1 MDNCF
6 CGRLSSKQVISGD
19 FFAERFC
26 MKNGKIE
33 LERRKEM
40 SKFSV
45 KKPYTVFVA
54 VVICLI
60 LGVVSFTR
68 MSTDL
73 LPEFSLPYVVVVT
86 TYPGASPDKVESTVT
101 EPLESGLGTVNG
113 VENVTSTSNENY
125 CTVMLE
131 FAEET
136 NMDSAMV
143 KLSNALDLITLPD
156 GAGKPMIMEVSM
168 DMMPVI
174 YASVDYEGKDIY
186 ELSDFVENTVVPTME
201 RQNGVASVNTTGAI
215 EKTVEIRLNQEKI
228 DAVNDRLAGY
238 VDEQLADA
246 KAQIDDAK
254 SQLNS
259 AKSQLESSQKAL
271 QEQQSS
277 TASELAQTSKAVDAA
292 VATQSA
298 YNAQLAGLQA
308 SKLALE
314 TEKKAYIDAG
324 IEAQYEQINE
334 SVASVRNMASG
345 YGMDASA
352 YPADISDALK
362 SPKKLEAL
370 TAFMKQIGQSDA
382 AASLTMDNLKQL
394 DQIVNIRLPQI
405 DTELANLAVEIQAAQ
420 AIADQVNEQVK
431 AAADNYEALE
441 SGKISAA
448 VGFSAGAAQIA
459 DGQAAL
465 SNSEE
470 QLADAQSSY
479 EQGRDTAL
487 KNANLDTLL
496 SLDTLS
502 QLLAAQ
508 NFAMP
513 AGYIYQG
520 EDQYLLKVG
529 DEYASDGELE
539 SAVLC
544 NIDGIGDVRVSDVAD
559 VTWID
564 NSGDAYA
571 KVNGRDGIVLS
582 ISKSSTAGTADV
594 SDTCGAAIRQLE
606 QDHDG
611 LHITSLMDQ
620 GDYIDLIVNNVLSNL
635 IMGAVLAIIVLA
647 IFLRS
652 VKPTIVV
659 AFSIPL
665 SVLVAIVLM
674 YFSGVTLNLISLS
687 GLALGIGMLVDNS
700 IVVIENIYRLRGLG
714 VPSARAAVMGAKQV
728 AGAIA
733 SSTLTTIC
741 VFLPII
747 FVNGLVRELFVDLAL
762 TIAYSLVASLLIAL
776 TVVPAMS
783 ATMLRNTEPKP
794 QKLLDKVLKVYEK
807 TLRFCLRKKFVPL
820 LIAVG
825 LLAGCAY
832 KAVNTGMILFPT
844 MGGDQMS
851 VTLEADETLTDEET
865 FALADQAMEKMT
877 AIDGVTYVGMISGSS
892 SASGSASSMMMNSG
906 GTHNL
911 NVFVLLDEDT
921 AKDNGPVAKQ
931 LKKICKELKFKD
943 YSVSTSNMDLSSYMA
958 SGLTVNIYGSNTD
971 KLLEISNDVMD
982 IVSDVKGF
990 TKVSNGQESGDKT
1003 IRLTIDKEKAME
1015 QGLTVAQI
1023 YQKLAG
1029 SLTTEKTATTLTM
1042 DGRQYDVKIVNENDA
1057 VDVDALMDYEF
1068 SVDKQKAD
1076 GTTETEIHKLSEF
1089 ATMQEGVGLASIKR
1103 ENQKTYIS
1111 VTAETED
1118 GYNTTLLSRT
1128 LQDKMDGYE
1137 LPDGYTLEIAGESTE
1152 VMNAMSDIL
1161 LMIGLA
1167 IAFIYLIMVAQ
1178 FQSLLSPFIV
1188 IFTIPLA
1195 FTGGLLGLFIGRQ
1208 EISLT
1213 AMMGFLMLAGVVVNN
1228 GIVFVDY
1235 ANQLRLAGMEKQE
1248 ALVETGRTRM
1258 RPILMT
1264 MLTTVLAM
1272 CTMVFSTDAAA
1283 EMSRGMAIVVIGGL
1297 LYATLMTL
1305 FVVPVLYDILFRR
1318 EVKKAEIGDEE
1329 LLDEK

>member
-1 MDNCF
+1 
-6 CGRLSSKQVISGD
+6 
-19 FFAERFC
+19 
-26 MKNGKIE
+26 
-33 LERRKEM
+33 M

-271 QEQQSS
+271 QDQQSS
-277 TASELAQTSKAVDAA
+277 TVSELAQTSKAVDAA

-314 TEKKAYIDAG
+314 TEKKAYTDAG

-334 SVASVRNMASG
+334 SFASVRNMASG

-382 AASLTMDNLKQL
+382 AASLTTDNLKQL
-394 DQIVNIRLPQI
+394 DQIVNTRLPQI

-431 AAADNYEALE
+431 AATDNYEALE

-448 VGFSAGAAQIA
+448 VGFSTGAAQIA

-539 SAVLC
+539 SSVLC
-544 NIDGIGDVRVSDVAD
+544 NIDGIGDIRVSDVAD

-714 VPSARAAVMGAKQV
+714 VSSARAAVMGAKQV

-747 FVNGLVRELFVDLAL
+747 FVNGMVRELFVDLAL

-783 ATMLRNTEPKP
+783 STMLRNTEPKP
-794 QKLLDKVLKVYEK
+794 QKLLDKVLKVYE
-807 TLRFCLRKKFVPL
+807 TALRFCLRKKFVPL

-877 AIDGVTYVGMISGSS
+877 SIDGVTYVGMISGSS
-892 SASGSASSMMMNSG
+892 SASGSASSMMMSSG

-931 LKKICKELKFKD
+931 L
-943 YSVSTSNMDLSSYMA
+943 
-958 SGLTVNIYGSNTD
+958 
-971 KLLEISNDVMD
+971 
-982 IVSDVKGF
+982 
-990 TKVSNGQESGDKT
+990 
-1003 IRLTIDKEKAME
+1003 EKSA
-1015 QGLTVAQI
+1015 
-1023 YQKLAG
+1023 K
-1029 SLTTEKTATTLTM
+1029 S
-1042 DGRQYDVKIVNENDA
+1042 
-1057 VDVDALMDYEF
+1057 
-1068 SVDKQKAD
+1068 
-1076 GTTETEIHKLSEF
+1076 
-1089 ATMQEGVGLASIKR
+1089 
-1103 ENQKTYIS
+1103 
-1111 VTAETED
+1111 
-1118 GYNTTLLSRT
+1118 
-1128 LQDKMDGYE
+1128 
-1137 LPDGYTLEIAGESTE
+1137 
-1152 VMNAMSDIL
+1152 
-1161 LMIGLA
+1161 
-1167 IAFIYLIMVAQ
+1167 
-1178 FQSLLSPFIV
+1178 
-1188 IFTIPLA
+1188 
-1195 FTGGLLGLFIGRQ
+1195 
-1208 EISLT
+1208 
-1213 AMMGFLMLAGVVVNN
+1213 
-1228 GIVFVDY
+1228 
-1235 ANQLRLAGMEKQE
+1235 
-1248 ALVETGRTRM
+1248 
-1258 RPILMT
+1258 
-1264 MLTTVLAM
+1264 
-1272 CTMVFSTDAAA
+1272 
-1283 EMSRGMAIVVIGGL
+1283 
-1297 LYATLMTL
+1297 
-1305 FVVPVLYDILFRR
+1305 
-1318 EVKKAEIGDEE
+1318 
-1329 LLDEK
+1329 

>member
-1 MDNCF
+1 
-6 CGRLSSKQVISGD
+6 
-19 FFAERFC
+19 
-26 MKNGKIE
+26 
-33 LERRKEM
+33 M

-271 QEQQSS
+271 QDQQSS

-334 SVASVRNMASG
+334 SFASVRNMASG

-382 AASLTMDNLKQL
+382 AASLTTDNLKQL
-394 DQIVNIRLPQI
+394 DQM
-405 DTELANLAVEIQAAQ
+405 
-420 AIADQVNEQVK
+420 
-431 AAADNYEALE
+431 E

-448 VGFSAGAAQIA
+448 VGFSTGAAQIA

-539 SAVLC
+539 SSVLC
-544 NIDGIGDVRVSDVAD
+544 NIDGIGDIRVSDVAD

-714 VPSARAAVMGAKQV
+714 VSSARAAVMGAKQV

-747 FVNGLVRELFVDLAL
+747 FVNGMVRELFVDLAL

-783 ATMLRNTEPKP
+783 STMLRNTEPKP
-794 QKLLDKVLKVYEK
+794 QKLLDKVLKVYE
-807 TLRFCLRKKFVPL
+807 TALRFCLRKKFVPL

-877 AIDGVTYVGMISGSS
+877 SIDGVTYVGMISGSS
-892 SASGSASSMMMNSG
+892 SASGNASSMMMSSG

-931 LKKICKELKFKD
+931 LEKICKELKFKD

-958 SGLTVNIYGSNTD
+958 SGLTVNIYGSDTD

-982 IVSDVKGF
+982 LVSDVKGF

-1003 IRLTIDKEKAME
+1003 IQLTIDKEKAME

-1023 YQKLAG
+1023 YQELAG

-1042 DGRQYDVKIVNENDA
+1042 DGKQYDVKIVNENDT

-1128 LQDKMDGYE
+1128 LQDKLDGYE

-1152 VMNAMSDIL
+1152 VMNAMSDIF

-1318 EVKKAEIGDEE
+1318 EVKTVEIGDEE

>member
-1 MDNCF
+1 
-6 CGRLSSKQVISGD
+6 
-19 FFAERFC
+19 
-26 MKNGKIE
+26 
-33 LERRKEM
+33 M

-271 QEQQSS
+271 QDQQSS

-314 TEKKAYIDAG
+314 TEKKAYTDAG

-334 SVASVRNMASG
+334 SFASVRNMASG

-382 AASLTMDNLKQL
+382 ASLTTDNLKQL
-394 DQIVNIRLPQI
+394 DQIVNTRLPQI

-431 AAADNYEALE
+431 AATDNYEALE

-448 VGFSAGAAQIA
+448 VGFSTGAAQIA

-539 SAVLC
+539 SSVLC

-747 FVNGLVRELFVDLAL
+747 FVNGMVRELFVDLAL

-783 ATMLRNTEPKP
+783 STMLRNTEPKP
-794 QKLLDKVLKVYEK
+794 QKLLDKVLKVYE
-807 TLRFCLRKKFVPL
+807 TALRFCLRKKFVPL

-877 AIDGVTYVGMISGSS
+877 SIDGVTYVGMISGSS
-892 SASGSASSMMMNSG
+892 SASGSASSMMMSSG

-921 AKDNGPVAKQ
+921 ARDNGPVAKQ
-931 LKKICKELKFKD
+931 LEKICKELKFKD

-958 SGLTVNIYGSNTD
+958 SGLTVNIYGSDTD

-982 IVSDVKGF
+982 MVSDVKGF

-1003 IRLTIDKEKAME
+1003 IQLTIDKKKAME

-1023 YQKLAG
+1023 YQELAG

-1042 DGRQYDVKIVNENDA
+1042 DGKQYDVKIVNENDT

-1128 LQDKMDGYE
+1128 LQDKLDGYE

-1152 VMNAMSDIL
+1152 VMNAMSDIF

-1318 EVKKAEIGDEE
+1318 EVKTVEIGDEE

>member
-1 MDNCF
+1 M
-6 CGRLSSKQVISGD
+6 
-19 FFAERFC
+19 
-26 MKNGKIE
+26 
-33 LERRKEM
+33 
-40 SKFSV
+40 
-45 KKPYTVFVA
+45 
-54 VVICLI
+54 
-60 LGVVSFTR
+60 
-68 MSTDL
+68 
-73 LPEFSLPYVVVVT
+73 
-86 TYPGASPDKVESTVT
+86 
-101 EPLESGLGTVNG
+101 
-113 VENVTSTSNENY
+113 
-125 CTVMLE
+125 
-131 FAEET
+131 
-136 NMDSAMV
+136 
-143 KLSNALDLITLPD
+143 
-156 GAGKPMIMEVSM
+156 
-168 DMMPVI
+168 
-174 YASVDYEGKDIY
+174 
-186 ELSDFVENTVVPTME
+186 
-201 RQNGVASVNTTGAI
+201 
-215 EKTVEIRLNQEKI
+215 NQEKI

-271 QEQQSS
+271 QDQQSS

-314 TEKKAYIDAG
+314 KEKKAYTDAG

-334 SVASVRNMASG
+334 SFASVRNMASG

-382 AASLTMDNLKQL
+382 AASLTTDNLKQL
-394 DQIVNIRLPQI
+394 DQIVNTRLPQI

-431 AAADNYEALE
+431 AATDNYEALE

-448 VGFSAGAAQIA
+448 VGFSTGAAQIA

-539 SAVLC
+539 SSVLC
-544 NIDGIGDVRVSDVAD
+544 NIDGIGDIRVSDVAD

-783 ATMLRNTEPKP
+783 STMLRNTEPKP

-807 TLRFCLRKKFVPL
+807 ALRFCLRKKFVPL

-877 AIDGVTYVGMISGSS
+877 SIDGVTYVGMISGSS
-892 SASGSASSMMMNSG
+892 SASGSASSMMMSSG

-931 LKKICKELKFKD
+931 LEKICKELKFKD

-958 SGLTVNIYGSNTD
+958 SGLTVNIYGSDTD
-971 KLLEISNDVMD
+971 KLLEISNDVMNM
-982 IVSDVKGF
+982 VSDVKGF

-1003 IRLTIDKEKAME
+1003 IQLTIDKEKAME

-1023 YQKLAG
+1023 YQELAG

-1042 DGRQYDVKIVNENDA
+1042 DGKQYDVKIVNENDT

-1068 SVDKQKAD
+1068 SVDKKKAD

-1128 LQDKMDGYE
+1128 LQDKLDGYE

-1152 VMNAMSDIL
+1152 VMNAMSDIS

-1235 ANQLRLAGMEKQE
+1235 ANQLRLAGMEN
-1248 ALVETGRTRM
+1248 
-1258 RPILMT
+1258 
-1264 MLTTVLAM
+1264 
-1272 CTMVFSTDAAA
+1272 
-1283 EMSRGMAIVVIGGL
+1283 
-1297 LYATLMTL
+1297 
-1305 FVVPVLYDILFRR
+1305 RR
-1318 EVKKAEIGDEE
+1318 H
-1329 LLDEK
+1329 

>member
-1 MDNCF
+1 
-6 CGRLSSKQVISGD
+6 
-19 FFAERFC
+19 
-26 MKNGKIE
+26 
-33 LERRKEM
+33 M

-271 QEQQSS
+271 QDQQSS

-314 TEKKAYIDAG
+314 TEKKAYTDAG
-324 IEAQYEQINE
+324 IEAQYEQINK
-334 SVASVRNMASG
+334 SFASVRDMASG

-382 AASLTMDNLKQL
+382 AASLTTDNLKQL
-394 DQIVNIRLPQI
+394 DQIVNTRLPQI

-431 AAADNYEALE
+431 AATDNYEALE

-448 VGFSAGAAQIA
+448 VGFSTGAAQIA

-539 SAVLC
+539 SSVLC
-544 NIDGIGDVRVSDVAD
+544 NIDGIGDIRVSDVAD

-606 QDHDG
+606 QDYDG

-714 VPSARAAVMGAKQV
+714 VSSARAAVMGAKQV

-747 FVNGLVRELFVDLAL
+747 FVNGMVRELFVDLAL

-783 ATMLRNTEPKP
+783 STMLRNTEPKP
-794 QKLLDKVLKVYEK
+794 QKLLDKVLKVYE
-807 TLRFCLRKKFVPL
+807 TALRFCLRKKFVPL

-877 AIDGVTYVGMISGSS
+877 SIDGVTYVGMISGSS
-892 SASGSASSMMMNSG
+892 SASGNASSMMMMSSG

-911 NVFVLLDEDT
+911 NVFILLDEDT

-931 LKKICKELKFKD
+931 LEKICKELKFKD

-958 SGLTVNIYGSNTD
+958 SGLTVNIYGSDTD

-982 IVSDVKGF
+982 MVSDVKGF

-1003 IRLTIDKEKAME
+1003 IQLTIDKEKAME

-1023 YQKLAG
+1023 YQELAG

-1042 DGRQYDVKIVNENDA
+1042 DGKQYDVKIVNENDT

-1128 LQDKMDGYE
+1128 LQDKLDGYE

-1152 VMNAMSDIL
+1152 VMNAMSDIF

-1318 EVKKAEIGDEE
+1318 EVKTVEIGDEE